1 MAVDFRAFLA
11 VVPDSHNDADDL
23 RVIRAAALRLSFAR

>member
-11 VVPDSHNDADDL
+11 GAGLRDDADDL
-23 RVIRAAALRLSFAR
+23 RVTRGTALLLSFSL